1 MFGSHWEGDKDV
13 LRGNT
18 HLVCSGHQ
26 SQTAL
31 TEEMQSLRV
40 KWCVALHEA
49 LSFVSE
55 HRQVDSRAFTLR
67 RGSRAAQTL
76 QAGAFHSETTF
87 SYLRGSHW
95 PCLRQFEH
103 YNEIVTVTDYTT
115 YINNILKIVLGRKK
129 CQLIDVEEMLEIEK
143 SPFCNH
149 YSNDS
154 SKNHQWML
162 KD

>member
-1 MFGSHWEGDKDV
+1 
-13 LRGNT
+13 
-18 HLVCSGHQ
+18 
-26 SQTAL
+26 
-31 TEEMQSLRV
+31 MQSLRV
-40 KWCVALHEA
+40 KWRVPLHEA

-76 QAGAFHSETTF
+76 QASAFHSETIF
-87 SYLRGSHW
+87 SYFRGSHW

-103 YNEIVTVTDYTT
+103 YNEIVTVVDYMTF
-115 YINNILKIVLGRKK
+115 IKNILNIVLGRKK